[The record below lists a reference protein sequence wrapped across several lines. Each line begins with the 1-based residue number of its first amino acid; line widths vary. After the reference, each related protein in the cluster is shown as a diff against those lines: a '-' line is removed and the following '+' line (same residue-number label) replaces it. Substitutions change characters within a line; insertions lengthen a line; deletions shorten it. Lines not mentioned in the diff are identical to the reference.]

1 MHSPPLESALGSHR
15 QKTCNS
21 DRPFRSLALDVL
33 FRLVEDV
40 LGTRVQVRSLRI
52 IAFDGIRA
60 KGLPSRAL
68 NGALNGNIGVIKS
81 MLAELIDHSNLAL
94 AFSYQP
100 IAWSTGATLG

>member
-1 MHSPPLESALGSHR
+1 MYSSPLESALGSHR
-15 QKTCNS
+15 PKTGS
-21 DRPFRSLALDVL
+21 SVWPFRSLALDVL

-40 LGTRVQVRSLRI
+40 LGTRVQVRSLRV
-52 IAFDGIRA
+52 IASDGIRA

-81 MLAELIDHSNLAL
+81 ILAELIDHTNLAL